1 MPSRLGDAPEHL
13 YGKRGLDRGAHA
25 ARVGVLRKPQV
36 DPRQFPQ
43 STKILLGIGNIE
55 HRQQLTFIGALQA
68 VVAGS
73 RDPALADQPE
83 LDYTMAAEILLLIE
97 TLAGEQG

>member
-1 MPSRLGDAPEHL
+1 VDVLGHLAIIETDTGNAANPDAAE
-13 YGKRGLDRGAHA
+13 
-25 ARVGVLRKPQV
+25 
-36 DPRQFPQ
+36 
-43 STKILLGIGNIE
+43 
-55 HRQQLTFIGALQA
+55 QLPFIGALQA

>member
-1 MPSRLGDAPEHL
+1 MGRSVSE
-13 YGKRGLDRGAHA
+13 A
-25 ARVGVLRKPQV
+25 AEAAYRRSLE
-36 DPRQFPQ
+36 
-43 STKILLGIGNIE
+43 L
-55 HRQQLTFIGALQA
+55 A

-97 TLAGEQG
+97 TMAGEQG

>member
-1 MPSRLGDAPEHL
+1 MDVETTLAAIETDTGNAANPE
-13 YGKRGLDRGAHA
+13 A
-25 ARVGVLRKPQV
+25 AVLLP
-36 DPRQFPQ
+36 
-43 STKILLGIGNIE
+43 
-55 HRQQLTFIGALQA
+55 FIGALQA
-68 VVAGS
+68 VFAGS

>member
-1 MPSRLGDAPEHL
+1 MA
-13 YGKRGLDRGAHA
+13 
-25 ARVGVLRKPQV
+25 QV
-36 DPRQFPQ
+36 DGGENHHPAGRISLAVTLALRNGDQVDAA
-43 STKILLGIGNIE
+43 TLL
-55 HRQQLTFIGALQA
+55 QQLAANPEAAVLLPFIGALQA

-97 TLAGEQG
+97 TLAGDQG

>member
-1 MPSRLGDAPEHL
+1 LSAQVATLLQQRATDPE
-13 YGKRGLDRGAHA
+13 A
-25 ARVGVLRKPQV
+25 AWLHP
-36 DPRQFPQ
+36 
-43 STKILLGIGNIE
+43 
-55 HRQQLTFIGALQA
+55 FIGALQA

-97 TLAGEQG
+97 SLGGEQG